1 MGKLKIDVKK
11 LKKRFDFNILRIE
24 LFIFCKF
31 FELLDIYITSTYF
44 PLNNNIKTDVFV
56 LLFLFLS
63 IIELNCLQISFFTIF
78 FSYTYFFTFYYS
90 YNYFKDYFLIV
101 AILSALVLGILF
113 TFFLIKS
120 DKELYSNKSFFEA
133 DFGSDSYSTISL
145 LLLFLCFFLAIP
157 VIYIFLVIVTN
168 KQGIKYIIK
177 NLKNLK
183 NLKNITKICSALI
196 SSGVIGALTP
206 MLLENLIH
214 NYRSISI
221 MDNNGVVIKNSLNQN
236 SSIFYF
242 WFTNDKSSSIQVKF
256 LGWCY
261 GSNIKKINHNQW
273 EISAVNYYNPIYDSI
288 EFEDVKAFEMS
299 TILSFKLDTELK
311 RHIFKTTD
319 NICLIYIDSAGNF
332 YAKKLFFDFIQE
344 PERISY
350 KKKLIRHINHIKKL
364 IVSII
369 L

>member
-44 PLNNNIKTDVFV
+44 PLNNNIKTDIFV

-63 IIELNCLQISFFTIF
+63 IIELNFLQISFFTIF

-101 AILSALVLGILF
+101 AILSALILGILF

-133 DFGSDSYSTISL
+133 DFGSDSYSTMSL

-177 NLKNLK
+177 
-183 NLKNITKICSALI
+183 
-196 SSGVIGALTP
+196 
-206 MLLENLIH
+206 
-214 NYRSISI
+214 
-221 MDNNGVVIKNSLNQN
+221 
-236 SSIFYF
+236 
-242 WFTNDKSSSIQVKF
+242 
-256 LGWCY
+256 
-261 GSNIKKINHNQW
+261 KINNK
-273 EISAVNYYNPIYDSI
+273 IY
-288 EFEDVKAFEMS
+288 A
-299 TILSFKLDTELK
+299 
-311 RHIFKTTD
+311 
-319 NICLIYIDSAGNF
+319 
-332 YAKKLFFDFIQE
+332 
-344 PERISY
+344 
-350 KKKLIRHINHIKKL
+350 
-364 IVSII
+364 
-369 L
+369 